1 VVQWTKQAVMT
12 FKCRENAHQRRGPK
26 GAISK
31 NAVLEGR
38 YLVQAELNRASR
50 PTEPC
55 PASVYTQWPRLALG
69 RSNASP
75 LARWVVT
82 PASGLQGERPRPSG
96 VRWT

>member
-69 RSNASP
+69 RSKVPCKLDTDS
-75 LARWVVT
+75 
-82 PASGLQGERPRPSG
+82 
-96 VRWT
+96 